1 MLSSLTLADR
11 GAVALDSVENL
22 LAASLNCAVTKT
34 VAEAWVAAK
43 AAEVGWAAAA
53 KGRRRAEHVGDAHA
67 TALVDA
73 VEALVSFN

>member
-1 MLSSLTLADR
+1 M
-11 GAVALDSVENL
+11 
-22 LAASLNCAVTKT
+22 AASLNCAVTKT

-67 TALVDA
+67 TALVDVVWDSLSSHNSGA
-73 VEALVSFN
+73 GNEGE